1 MVCCFPNIIKS
12 KVPADRVTGDCS
24 SHQCRAILLLFWYFK
39 AALSIFPH
47 MATTRSSSQNLLP
60 YYHKLVVSWIHPREY
75 QSKVYVPTNM
85 LSTSCINWQWIVL
98 FNIRLDQMEDINYV
112 YVCTVYI
119 FRHSKLEA
127 ALAEV
132 NWRVRWDDIMFGA
145 MEKKKL
151 ERSGSRMSLTRVC

>member
-1 MVCCFPNIIKS
+1 MVPTYAF
-12 KVPADRVTGDCS
+12 
-24 SHQCRAILLLFWYFK
+24 
-39 AALSIFPH
+39 
-47 MATTRSSSQNLLP
+47 NLM
-60 YYHKLVVSWIHPREY
+60 HKLRVNRAFHY
-75 QSKVYVPTNM
+75 T
-85 LSTSCINWQWIVL
+85 
-98 FNIRLDQMEDINYV
+98 RLDQMEDINYV
-112 YVCTVYI
+112 NVYTVYI